1 MFRELLEALRQRPL
15 LKQMVSEMEQMLG
28 DAVDMYRPIA
38 DVLTGRRELTKETH
52 EAIYETDI
60 KINRLQRNIRKQL
73 VEHLIVSPGTEVPIS
88 LVLMSITKDAER
100 VGDICKN
107 MLEVAEAIP
116 GALPSGRY
124 EDHFA
129 ELLAR
134 TEALF
139 EPTADAFRNSDK
151 DLGHTTVERA
161 RALAKECDGVIDEL
175 LADDLPCRDAV
186 VFTLMARYLKR
197 ICSHLSNIATS
208 VVMPL
213 DMLDYFDE
221 PTEPER

>member
-28 DAVDMYRPIA
+28 DAVEMYRPIA
-38 DVLTGRRELTKETH
+38 QVLTGRRELSEETH

-60 KINRLQRNIRKQL
+60 RINRLQRNIRKQL
-73 VEHLIVSPGTEVPIS
+73 VEHLLVSPGTDVPIC
-88 LVLMSITKDAER
+88 LVLMSIIKDAER

-116 GALPSGRY
+116 GTLPGGRY
-124 EDHFA
+124 EDRFA
-129 ELLAR
+129 DLLAR
-134 TEALF
+134 TEELF
-139 EPTADAFRNSDK
+139 EPTANAFRSSDK

-221 PTEPER
+221 PTKPER